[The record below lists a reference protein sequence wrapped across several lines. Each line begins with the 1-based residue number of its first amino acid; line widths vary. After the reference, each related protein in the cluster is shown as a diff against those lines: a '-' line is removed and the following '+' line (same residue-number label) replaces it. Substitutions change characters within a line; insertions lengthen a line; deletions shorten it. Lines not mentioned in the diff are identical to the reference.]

1 MEQQDQRN
9 FIIFMIV
16 AVTVL
21 FGYQALVLEPE
32 AKRRQAILEQTRV
45 EQELQAEVN
54 PPVERAATVDEALK
68 RDSRVVFDSPKLD
81 GSIRLQGALIDDLNL
96 KEHYETVA
104 RQNEVRLFRPEAVD
118 NGYYASWFWIGE
130 QNRPVANLGVT
141 WEQVG
146 GGSLTPGT
154 PVNLRYEGGGV
165 RIDRQIAIDENY
177 LFTFTDTITNLGNQ
191 QRFLRPYGAI
201 LRHGTQEQFL
211 NAVTPGASQ
220 DRGLVHLGEMG
231 IMDGKLVKRGYS
243 RLEKGNG
250 ISETSTEGGWIGL
263 TDKYWLSALVPDQTQ
278 EFQTSFERRARVDD
292 AVMEVRTIGT
302 ELVLPAGGTITSV
315 NRLFAGAKTIDVMQ
329 SYQNDLGIP
338 RFVDAIDWGMFYFL
352 TKPFFFALL
361 WLQGKIGSFGLAIL
375 AFTVLVKL
383 VLFPLYNRSYAAM
396 AKMKKLTEPMKEIR
410 ERFAADPKRQQ
421 QEIMALYQKEKAN
434 PLAGCLPILAT
445 IPIFY
450 ALYKTLFVTLEMR
463 HEPFGYISDLAAPD
477 PTAIGNLFG
486 LLPWAATDVK
496 SIPILGLII
505 GIGILPLLYGIS
517 MAILQSLNPPP
528 PDPTQRMV
536 IMLLPIIFTFVF
548 AGFAAGLVLYWVWN
562 NVLPLIQQYY
572 IMRRN
577 GAETEIGKFIAK
589 RLGRKT
595 EEA

>member
-1 MEQQDQRN
+1 
-9 FIIFMIV
+9 V
-16 AVTVL
+16 
-21 FGYQALVLEPE
+21 
-32 AKRRQAILEQTRV
+32 
-45 EQELQAEVN
+45 
-54 PPVERAATVDEALK
+54 
-68 RDSRVVFDSPKLD
+68 
-81 GSIRLQGALIDDLNL
+81 
-96 KEHYETVA
+96 
-104 RQNEVRLFRPEAVD
+104 
-118 NGYYASWFWIGE
+118 
-130 QNRPVANLGVT
+130 
-141 WEQVG
+141 
-146 GGSLTPGT
+146 
-154 PVNLRYEGGGV
+154 
-165 RIDRQIAIDENY
+165 
-177 LFTFTDTITNLGNQ
+177 
-191 QRFLRPYGAI
+191 
-201 LRHGTQEQFL
+201 
-211 NAVTPGASQ
+211 
-220 DRGLVHLGEMG
+220 
-231 IMDGKLVKRGYS
+231 
-243 RLEKGNG
+243 
-250 ISETSTEGGWIGL
+250 
-263 TDKYWLSALVPDQTQ
+263 
-278 EFQTSFERRARVDD
+278 
-292 AVMEVRTIGT
+292 
-302 ELVLPAGGTITSV
+302 
-315 NRLFAGAKTIDVMQ
+315 
-329 SYQNDLGIP
+329 
-338 RFVDAIDWGMFYFL
+338 DWGFLYFL
-352 TKPFFFALL
+352 TKPFFEILL
-361 WLQGKIGSFGLAIL
+361 WLESKLGSFGWAIL

-383 VLFPLYNRSYAAM
+383 PLIPLYNTSFKAM

-562 NVLPLIQQYY
+562 NVLTLIQQYY